1 MNEFLQTALTFPTL
15 VYSAVLAVCVAYWL
29 LAATGLVDIDGP
41 DGLLGIDSDA
51 ADTTGA
57 AAMLSKMGLSG
68 VPVMLVLTVLS
79 FVGWIGTYYLQLLVI
94 NPLPAGFRIPIGIVV
109 VVLVLVPGLLVTSML
124 LRPVSR
130 LLLKLRPPVQMSIL
144 GRTAIV
150 RTPSIDADYGQAA
163 VDDSGAG
170 LILQVRHHEPDR
182 FKRGDRVVLIE
193 YLDDQHAY
201 RVISEQQFQSL

>member
-1 MNEFLQTALTFPTL
+1 MNEFLQIALTFPTL
-15 VYSAVLAVCVAYWL
+15 VYSVVLAVCVVYWL

-41 DGLLGIDSDA
+41 DGLLGINGDT

-68 VPVMLVLTVLS
+68 VPVMLIMTVLS
-79 FVGWIGTYYLQLLVI
+79 FIGWIGAYYLQLLVI
-94 NPLPAGFRIPIGIVV
+94 DLLPAGLRIPVGILV
-109 VVLVLVPGLLVTSML
+109 VVLLLVPGLLVTSML
-124 LRPVSR
+124 LRPLSR
-130 LLLKLRPPVQMSIL
+130 LLLKLRPPVEMSIL
-144 GRTAIV
+144 GRTAII
-150 RTPSIDADYGQAA
+150 RTPSVDAGYGQAA
-163 VDDSGAG
+163 VDDGGAG

-193 YLDDQHAY
+193 YLNDQHAY